1 MELPIAGK
9 ITRRPTSGFTLLEVL
24 IAMGVLAIAL
34 VALLGLHARNIGMT
48 IRDQNFT
55 RATLLAR
62 DLISEVQ
69 FQAMVQGI
77 DSVSSSGGAFDGFPG
92 FRYEMQVDPTD
103 FDDIRRVHL
112 RVIWDE
118 RNPNAC
124 QVLYFVRGEVL

>member
-1 MELPIAGK
+1 
-9 ITRRPTSGFTLLEVL
+9 
-24 IAMGVLAIAL
+24 MGILAIAL
-34 VALLGLHARNIGMT
+34 VALLGLHARNISMT
-48 IRDQNFT
+48 IRDQSFT

-77 DSVSSSGGAFDGFPG
+77 NSVSSSGGAFQSYPG

-103 FDDIRRVHL
+103 FDDVRRVHL

-118 RNPNAC
+118 NRPNAC
-124 QVLYFVRGEVL
+124 RVVYFVRGEVF

>member
-1 MELPIAGK
+1 MRPVDDP
-9 ITRRPTSGFTLLEVL
+9 RRAAASGFTLLEVL
-24 IAMGVLAIAL
+24 IAIGIISIAL
-34 VALLGLHARNIGMT
+34 VGLLGLHARNINYT

-92 FRYEMQVDPTD
+92 FRYEMQIDSTE
-103 FDDIRRVHL
+103 FDDVRRLHL

-118 RNPNAC
+118 NRPNAC
-124 QVLYFVRGEVL
+124 QVIYFVRGEVL